1 MLFKI
6 LFAVVVVSAA
16 PVDWDMPPLQPITL
30 SPMSQGFLDSFR
42 TRAVTSGS
50 GPRPMVKF
58 AVPTVTTTA
67 VKPTFPV
74 AAPSALDTTVTVPV
88 SALPAVLTV
97 TEDVE
102 HFLTDFDEE
111 WLENTPFPITTYATT
126 TTLAELT
133 VPEFQSAVKDDL
145 SGLTVED
152 YAQFMSSP
160 VAIVILLFMMS
171 GTFYPIFSS
180 SPLLCAL
187 QCNPI

>member
-6 LFAVVVVSAA
+6 LFAAAVVSAF

-58 AVPTVTTTA
+58 AVPTA
-67 VKPTFPV
+67 
-74 AAPSALDTTVTVPV
+74 
-88 SALPAVLTV
+88 TV

-152 YAQFMSSP
+152 YAQFLSSP
-160 VAIVILLFMMS
+160 VVIVILLFMMS
-171 GTFYPIFSS
+171 GTFNPIFSS